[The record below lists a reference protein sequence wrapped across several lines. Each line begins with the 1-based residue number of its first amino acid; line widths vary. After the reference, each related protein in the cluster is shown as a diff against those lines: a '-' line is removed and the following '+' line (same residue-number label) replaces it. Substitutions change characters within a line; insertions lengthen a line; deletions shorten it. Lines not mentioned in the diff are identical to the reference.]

1 MFKVGN
7 LKINFKH
14 EYFYVSEKTGE
25 PVYEGTGRFGVTCF
39 IYQEGVEEA
48 ISVGSVLIHKGDQP
62 DRVIGKKYALR
73 KALRVADVWNDNKQI
88 TCTLLFPKQKRTEI
102 WDAFWDWVE
111 SWDKKKKVEF
121 VGRVDTITIP
131 PLFEQHNTYTQIQIL
146 LDTRNLPDDINQL
159 IGSEAVI
166 TIERTSK

>member
-73 KALRVADVWNDNKQI
+73 KALIKKAYFVG
-88 TCTLLFPKQKRTEI
+88 KRHVIIWQWDKHIRTKI

-111 SWDKKKKVEF
+111 SWDKKSHPTLLEACLTVQRYNKAALEN
-121 VGRVDTITIP
+121 R
-131 PLFEQHNTYTQIQIL
+131 IL
-146 LDTRNLPDDINQL
+146 PNEVNDYWESVMSIVN
-159 IGSEAVI
+159 EAVRI
-166 TIERTSK
+166 